1 MGLFSFEVG
10 ALVDLTLPVQQGH
23 PQQPPEIAPSRGENK
38 TDTGFWV
45 RIMEDLGNSCSL
57 CSVFAS
63 DSKKVL
69 GGAPRGTNVRRQN
82 GIAKRDRTWRDQGSR
97 VGQFS
102 KIFLSSQL
110 CLHIIVCMDVWS
122 K

>member
-1 MGLFSFEVG
+1 
-10 ALVDLTLPVQQGH
+10 
-23 PQQPPEIAPSRGENK
+23 
-38 TDTGFWV
+38 
-45 RIMEDLGNSCSL
+45 MEDLGNSCRL

-102 KIFLSSQL
+102 KIFFSDEDTRGENPGKSRRETSE
-110 CLHIIVCMDVWS
+110 D
-122 K
+122 